1 MRPLDLQW
9 LRMSLLPRV
18 LAIMLPTSLAICL
31 LHVLKRT
38 MGSRFA
44 LGVVE
49 IRPQRDCVI
58 VWSLSTLRLP
68 SIGRSL
74 ILFGP
79 RGMSPANHYYRDLDL
94 LHAEYD
100 RLTQT
105 LIESREASA
114 SRRRRGS
121 PDVAPPGV
129 ASPAAAPR
137 PPRPDSSS
145 RTGLRHS
152 PQPGPSS
159 SRDQRFAS

>member
-1 MRPLDLQW
+1 MATHVPPAPGPSHHAAHSSGDFP
-9 LRMSLLPRV
+9 SARV
-18 LAIMLPTSLAICL
+18 EEDDWEPI
-31 LHVLKRT
+31 RT
-38 MGSRFA
+38 GSRRDSSPEGLRDSLEFIHTKITQHR
-44 LGVVE
+44 E
-49 IRPQRDCVI
+49 IIDFIRA
-58 VWSLSTLRLP
+58 
-68 SIGRSL
+68 
-74 ILFGP
+74 

-100 RLTQT
+100 RLSQT
-105 LIESREASA
+105 LIESREAAA

-137 PPRPDSSS
+137 SPRQGSSS

-159 SRDQRFAS
+159 SRDQRFASQDLPRS